1 MNFELNLGVKMSD
14 IIFNNLLELKLRVKP
29 ALNSKV
35 KELKLKGINYVSSDD
50 IWEYLRTFKW
60 NSASNL
66 NLARIVDDILNTD
79 YDKFNQ
85 YVLDKISRRVELPK
99 IKEE

>member
-1 MNFELNLGVKMSD
+1 MNLQLNLGVKMSD

-35 KELKLKGINYVSSDD
+35 KEMRLKGINYVNSED
-50 IWEYLRTFKW
+50 IWEYLRLFKW
-60 NSASNL
+60 SNSSNL
-66 NLARIVDDILNTD
+66 NLATIVDDILNTD
-79 YDKFNQ
+79 YNKFNRF
-85 YVLDKISRRVELPK
+85 VLDRLGKKVELPK

>member
-1 MNFELNLGVKMSD
+1 MNLQLNLGVKMSD

-35 KELKLKGINYVSSDD
+35 KEMRLKGINYVNSDD
-50 IWEYLRTFKW
+50 IWEYLRLFKW
-60 NSASNL
+60 SNSSNL
-66 NLARIVDDILNTD
+66 NLATIVDDILNTD
-79 YDKFNQ
+79 YNKFNHF
-85 YVLDKISRRVELPK
+85 VLDRLGKKVELPK